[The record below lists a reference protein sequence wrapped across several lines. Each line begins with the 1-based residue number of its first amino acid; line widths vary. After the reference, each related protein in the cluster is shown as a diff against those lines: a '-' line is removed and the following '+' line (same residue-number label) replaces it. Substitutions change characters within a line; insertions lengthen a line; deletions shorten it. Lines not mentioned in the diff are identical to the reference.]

1 MAMNNKPAAP
11 ATKGEYEAATAW
23 INVYITTKS
32 GQKKQIGKNVPLL
45 ESVPL
50 HANIIAKAATP
61 QGLEELLNGQITI
74 EYQYVGHKASDA
86 DEV

>member
-1 MAMNNKPAAP
+1 MNNKPAKP
-11 ATKGEYEAATAW
+11 AAQEYEAATAW

-74 EYQYVGHKASDA
+74 EYQYVGHKSSDA

>member
-1 MAMNNKPAAP
+1 MAMNKKPAKPAAQ
-11 ATKGEYEAATAW
+11 EYEAATAW

-61 QGLEELLNGQITI
+61 QGLEELLNRQITI
-74 EYQYVGHKASDA
+74 EYQYVGHKPSDA

>member
-1 MAMNNKPAAP
+1 MAMNNKPAKP
-11 ATKGEYEAATAW
+11 AAQEYEAATAW

>member
-1 MAMNNKPAAP
+1 MAMNNKPAKP
-11 ATKGEYEAATAW
+11 AAQEYEAATAW

-32 GQKKQIGKNVPLL
+32 GKRKQIGKNVPLL

-50 HANIIAKAATP
+50 HASIIAKASTP
-61 QGLEELLNGQITI
+61 EGLEELLTEKITI
-74 EYQYVGHKASDA
+74 EYQYVGNKTSDE

>member
-1 MAMNNKPAAP
+1 MAMNNKPAAQ

-50 HANIIAKAATP
+50 HANIIAKASTSE
-61 QGLEELLNGQITI
+61 GLAELMGGQITL
-74 EYQYVGHKASDA
+74 EYQYVGHKSSDA

>member
-1 MAMNNKPAAP
+1 MAMNNKPAKP
-11 ATKGEYEAATAW
+11 AAQEYEAATAW

-74 EYQYVGHKASDA
+74 EYQYVGHKTSDA

>member
-1 MAMNNKPAAP
+1 MAMNNKPAKP
-11 ATKGEYEAATAW
+11 AAQEYEAATAW

-74 EYQYVGHKASDA
+74 EYQYVGHKPSDA